1 MTKQPQRRSIIVDDD
16 DGPWL
21 HSVGTRMAKN
31 GGGIAPQLTIGT
43 VISALA
49 FAGSV
54 VYGAWSLSQ
63 NQLEAIKE
71 ASNIQIGHVNSV
83 FQDRA
88 KLDDERYNQNQAS
101 IAKLE
106 DTLRNDLT
114 HDLISRNEFRQFEE
128 RFTKLESQLDE
139 TKNNVF
145 QLSAKAAHD
154 PVETKTID
162 AVVNAIDKR
171 LDTFQTQIVDINRQI
186 AAAIIIIDSNNAKLR
201 PTTPP

>member
-1 MTKQPQRRSIIVDDD
+1 MATQRKRSIIVDDD
-16 DGPWL
+16 DTAWL
-21 HSVGTRMAKN
+21 HSIGSKIAKN
-31 GGGIAPQLTIGT
+31 GNGVAPQLTIGT

-63 NQLEAIKE
+63 NQLAAIKE

-88 KLDDERYNQNQAS
+88 KIDDERYNQNQVS
-101 IAKLE
+101 IAKID
-106 DTLRNDLT
+106 DTLRNDLN
-114 HDLISRNEFRQFEE
+114 HDLISRNEFTQFED
-128 RFTKLESQLDE
+128 RFKKIEDQLDE
-139 TKNNVF
+139 TKNHVF
-145 QLSAKAAHD
+145 ELSAKQAHD

-186 AAAIIIIDSNNAKLR
+186 AAALIIIDSNNAKLR
-201 PTTPP
+201 PTKPP

>member
-1 MTKQPQRRSIIVDDD
+1 MATQRKRSIIVDDD
-16 DGPWL
+16 DTAWL
-21 HSVGTRMAKN
+21 HSIGSKIAKN
-31 GGGIAPQLTIGT
+31 GNGVAPQLTIGT

-63 NQLEAIKE
+63 NQLAAIKE
-71 ASNIQIGHVNSV
+71 ASNIQIGHVNNV

-88 KLDDERYNQNQAS
+88 KLDDERYNQNQVS
-101 IAKLE
+101 IAKID
-106 DTLRNDLT
+106 DTLRNALN
-114 HDLISRNEFRQFEE
+114 HDLISRNEFTQFED
-128 RFTKLESQLDE
+128 RFKKIEDQLDE
-139 TKNNVF
+139 TKNHVF
-145 QLSAKAAHD
+145 ELSAKQAHD

-186 AAAIIIIDSNNAKLR
+186 AAALIIIDSNNAKLR
-201 PTTPP
+201 PTMPP

>member
-1 MTKQPQRRSIIVDDD
+1 MATQRKRSIIVDDD
-16 DGPWL
+16 DTAWL
-21 HSVGTRMAKN
+21 HSIGSKIAKN
-31 GGGIAPQLTIGT
+31 GNGVAPQLTIGT

-63 NQLEAIKE
+63 NQLAAIKE

-88 KLDDERYNQNQAS
+88 KLDDERYNQNQVS
-101 IAKLE
+101 IAKID
-106 DTLRNDLT
+106 DTLRNALN
-114 HDLISRNEFRQFEE
+114 HDLISRNEFTQFED
-128 RFTKLESQLDE
+128 RFKKIEDQLDE
-139 TKNNVF
+139 TKNHVF
-145 QLSAKAAHD
+145 ELSAKQAHD

-162 AVVNAIDKR
+162 VVVNAIDKR

-186 AAAIIIIDSNNAKLR
+186 AAALIIIDSNNAKLR